1 MERPQVERFR
11 RIQSQQ
17 EVRFM
22 KEKFLSVS
30 CVYAQCG
37 QSAAELIRESFH
49 FFLKK
54 ELIALDVLPKM

>member
-1 MERPQVERFR
+1 
-11 RIQSQQ
+11 
-17 EVRFM
+17 M
-22 KEKFLSVS
+22 KEKFLPVS